1 MPLLVKPEE
10 LVIGNSIYQGTSYL
24 TSFIGPVLAGGLIA
38 LFAHSTMAQGNA
50 EMTGIAAAMAVDAL
64 TFLISVATLV
74 LMRWQGIQKPQAITS
89 GNMLASIRAGISFLW
104 QDVLLRMMFILM
116 VAANFLFVGPLL
128 VGIPVLAD
136 TRLAGGA
143 AAYGVIM
150 GAYGGGNLL
159 GILMTNNVL
168 KVVSKHMAVFIVGVI
183 AAFGVGLILMG
194 MVSSTL
200 VAFVILF
207 VLGIGNGVLAIT
219 LITFIQ
225 RQTPKEMLG
234 RVMSLVLLAGV
245 GLVPISQA
253 LTGALI
259 KFSLAGLFA
268 VAGILMLL
276 VASWLAF
283 QPAMR
288 SIDQVFKSSELTGQV

>member
-1 MPLLVKPEE
+1 
-10 LVIGNSIYQGTSYL
+10 
-24 TSFIGPVLAGGLIA
+24 
-38 LFAHSTMAQGNA
+38 
-50 EMTGIAAAMAVDAL
+50 
-64 TFLISVATLV
+64 
-74 LMRWQGIQKPQAITS
+74 
-89 GNMLASIRAGISFLW
+89 
-104 QDVLLRMMFILM
+104 MFILM
-116 VAANFLFVGPLL
+116 VAANFLFVGPVL

-136 TRLAGGA
+136 TRLAGGV
-143 AAYGVIM
+143 AAYGIIM
-150 GAYGGGNLL
+150 GAFGGGNLL

-168 KVVSKHMAVFIVGVI
+168 KVVGKHLPAFIVAVI

-194 MVSSTL
+194 VVSSTL

-219 LITFIQ
+219 LVTFLQ

-259 KFSLAGLFA
+259 TLSLAGLFA
-268 VAGILMLL
+268 MAGILMLL
-276 VASWLAF
+276 VALWLAF
-283 QPAMR
+283 QPAIR
-288 SIDQVFKSSELTGQV
+288 SINQVLEPGV